1 MRAYPSSLSSTP
13 ALTDEST
20 LDSAVDCLTEH
31 LPISMDGSYTV
42 REVFEVLI
50 RAASRG
56 DSIEHTVRTL
66 TGAPCGNGIRY
77 HLEKFEDMAM
87 LEEQLNG
94 ALHSRIPPKVAKG
107 RHRVILDLHL
117 IPDYGV
123 PSEADASYVY
133 RSQAKAGTTRCFA
146 YATVYVICRNKR
158 VTLGI
163 HAVPCD
169 ETLVATVTYLL
180 ASSMSCIKSKSPCI
194 SFMTTIANALAL
206 KPVTELKT
214 TVGFALPL
222 KIQSSD
228 FCLWRWRLS

>member
-66 TGAPCGNGIRY
+66 RGTPCGNGIRY
-77 HLEKFEDMAM
+77 HLEKFEAM
-87 LEEQLNG
+87 VTLEQQLNA

-107 RHRVILDLHL
+107 RHRMAID
-117 IPDYGV
+117 
-123 PSEADASYVY
+123 
-133 RSQAKAGTTRCFA
+133 
-146 YATVYVICRNKR
+146 
-158 VTLGI
+158 
-163 HAVPCD
+163 
-169 ETLVATVTYLL
+169 
-180 ASSMSCIKSKSPCI
+180 
-194 SFMTTIANALAL
+194 
-206 KPVTELKT
+206 
-214 TVGFALPL
+214 
-222 KIQSSD
+222 
-228 FCLWRWRLS
+228 